1 MFKSFAGILV
11 LLLLSIAG
19 FAQNLSISGLVKD
32 KRGETLP
39 GAGVYLSG
47 YKAATVTNND
57 GKFVLGNLR
66 PGNYNVLVE
75 MMGYLPFTK
84 NVILSDK
91 SATVEIVL
99 DENTIQLREV
109 VIRVDPN
116 RQKYIDLFKEFFIG
130 TTPNAKKCK
139 LLNPEALYVDYD
151 LHKKILTVK
160 SNEFLVIENKAL
172 GYRLKYLLQ
181 YFEYNYDNHIVYY
194 SGLPNFE
201 ELKGS
206 KAKKKAWAKKR
217 ETAYYGSSQHFF
229 KSLYQGI
236 SKEEGFVINKLV
248 KLNNTERPSDQ
259 VIDANIERLMKAQH
273 GVIRLGSAE
282 SASLTYWSK
291 IKQMPKQISTLN
303 RAEVLTDTL
312 VRQYYKDL
320 KTMNFKDDLYVIY
333 TKELETNDYTNS
345 SGHAISRPLDIPNYQ
360 ISIVHMIEG
369 PVHFYASGGIYQP
382 KSFLYEGVWAYEK
395 IADMVPMDYLEKQRK

>member
-1 MFKSFAGILV
+1 
-11 LLLLSIAG
+11 
-19 FAQNLSISGLVKD
+19 
-32 KRGETLP
+32 
-39 GAGVYLSG
+39 
-47 YKAATVTNND
+47 
-57 GKFVLGNLR
+57 
-66 PGNYNVLVE
+66 
-75 MMGYLPFTK
+75 
-84 NVILSDK
+84 
-91 SATVEIVL
+91 
-99 DENTIQLREV
+99 
-109 VIRVDPN
+109 
-116 RQKYIDLFKEFFIG
+116 
-130 TTPNAKKCK
+130 
-139 LLNPEALYVDYD
+139 
-151 LHKKILTVK
+151 
-160 SNEFLVIENKAL
+160 
-172 GYRLKYLLQ
+172 
-181 YFEYNYDNHIVYY
+181 
-194 SGLPNFE
+194 
-201 ELKGS
+201 
-206 KAKKKAWAKKR
+206 
-217 ETAYYGSSQHFF
+217 
-229 KSLYQGI
+229 
-236 SKEEGFVINKLV
+236 
-248 KLNNTERPSDQ
+248 

-382 KSFLYEGVWAYEK
+382 KSFLYEGIWAYEK